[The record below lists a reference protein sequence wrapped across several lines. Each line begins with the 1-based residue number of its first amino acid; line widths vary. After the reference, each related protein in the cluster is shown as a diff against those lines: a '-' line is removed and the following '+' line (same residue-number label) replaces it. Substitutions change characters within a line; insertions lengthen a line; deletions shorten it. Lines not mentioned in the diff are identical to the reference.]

1 MSSRI
6 PLFFLLTDVLCLFLP
21 WQRMCTVKG
30 GRGHS
35 HDVRGRRGGENPHKL
50 SLEIPKFR
58 QRGDRWESV
67 PGRRKELLLPGPSL

>member
-1 MSSRI
+1 M
-6 PLFFLLTDVLCLFLP
+6 
-21 WQRMCTVKG
+21 KG

-35 HDVRGRRGGENPHKL
+35 HDVPRRRRGGENPHKL